1 MGWVVNAT
9 PRPLHPP
16 GKRAGAHCIGCW
28 VGLMADLDG
37 CGKSRPP
44 AVFDARTAQLNHPPP
59 PSAEVKVVSYTSTPT
74 HSAYIR
80 TQFLLD
86 GGTVPRSIS
95 PEPFFLPGTLE
106 DLRCQNQYVPCSN
119 TAIHKS
125 HHSDYKFRLY
135 F

>member
-1 MGWVVNAT
+1 M
-9 PRPLHPP
+9 
-16 GKRAGAHCIGCW
+16 
-28 VGLMADLDG
+28 GLMAGLDG

-59 PSAEVKVVSYTSTPT
+59 PSTEVKVVSYISTPT

-95 PEPFFLPGTLE
+95 PEPFFLPGRYRMAEPWKTYGAKINMYLAVTQLIS
-106 DLRCQNQYVPCSN
+106 LRLQVSALFLSRHQSLPLQELV
-119 TAIHKS
+119 TTQ
-125 HHSDYKFRLY
+125 LQL
-135 F
+135 